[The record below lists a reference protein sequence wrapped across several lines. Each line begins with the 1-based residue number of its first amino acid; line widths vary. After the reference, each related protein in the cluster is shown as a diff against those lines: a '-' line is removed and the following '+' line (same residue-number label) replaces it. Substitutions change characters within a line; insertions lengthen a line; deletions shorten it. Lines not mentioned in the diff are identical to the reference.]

1 MISDKY
7 YCDDYI
13 LDISLKTRVLVLLS
27 TFITLSIV
35 MISMMTLSKGYN
47 LIKGVVMVETMKL
60 LVV

>member
-1 MISDKY
+1 VISDKY